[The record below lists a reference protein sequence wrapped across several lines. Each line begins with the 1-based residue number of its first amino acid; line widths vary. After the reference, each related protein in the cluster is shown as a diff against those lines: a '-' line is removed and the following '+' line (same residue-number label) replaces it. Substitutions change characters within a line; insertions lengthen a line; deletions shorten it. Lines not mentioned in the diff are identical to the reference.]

1 MSKITVLPEELSNR
15 IAAGEV
21 VERPA
26 SVVKELFE
34 NAVDAGADTVTVEIE
49 RAGSRLIRI
58 TDNGSGMD
66 ENDAILCFSPHATSK
81 IKSAE
86 DIERIT
92 TLGFRGEALP
102 SIASV
107 AKITLKTRTAD
118 KAEGLEIAMEGGKII
133 DQRPA
138 GMAPGTSFAVRDLFF
153 NVPARKKFLR
163 SPATEEAHI
172 QEMVIALALGFPHV
186 TVTLKFDGKVSLQ
199 AVGESN
205 PAARAAG
212 LFGKSFAGK
221 MLKVDYSE
229 EDIHVSGLIA
239 MPGFTRTSRREQ
251 RTFVNGRAVES
262 MALYRGIRDGYGTLA
277 DFGRFPPTILNIALD
292 AFEYDINVHP
302 TKREVRFKR
311 EYLVSRAVA
320 NALRNALQQAPAPEM
335 QLPPDKVLA
344 RPDILIDSAAISYTP
359 AVETP
364 SIPGLGIK
372 SHQDIFQPSTTQAPS
387 THSAVPAPE
396 SKQTPAATPQPAA
409 EKAFSTPATP
419 IAAAQQ
425 YTPEVETA
433 AENIAA
439 NSAEPTAEVK
449 PVIPTRFTDRD
460 SEEPLVQIQA
470 PIIRPPLAQELADSG
485 NMRYAGILF
494 GTFVML
500 EAIEAE
506 TLYLIDFHAAHE
518 RVLYEEL
525 LAKSQN
531 ENAVPSQ
538 QLLLPP
544 AIELS
549 RTAAAFISKN
559 EKLFAKLGFDAALLS
574 SNTILLNA
582 VPANLAACK
591 DWERILTDLVNSA
604 LDGETPPRDSL
615 EAIARAACHS
625 AVKANDPLNETT
637 AKALIKS
644 LANCQRP
651 DVCPHGRPTVLKMT
665 KTELS
670 RRFGRI

>member
-1 MSKITVLPEELSNR
+1 MSNITVLPEELSNR

-34 NAVDAGADTVTVEIE
+34 NAVDAGAEVITVEIE
-49 RAGSRLIRI
+49 RAGSRLIRVS
-58 TDNGSGMD
+58 DNGSGMD
-66 ENDAILCFSPHATSK
+66 EADAMLCFSPHATSK

-107 AKITLKTRTAD
+107 SKPVLKTRTATSD
-118 KAEGLEIAMEGGKII
+118 AGLEITLEGGKVV
-133 DQRPA
+133 DQRPC
-138 GMAPGTSFAVRDLFF
+138 GMPVGTVFAVRDLFY

-186 TVTLKFDGKVSLQ
+186 AVTLKFDNKTALQ
-199 AVGESN
+199 ASATN
-205 PAARAAG
+205 DPASRAAG
-212 LFGKSFAGK
+212 LFGKTFANR
-221 MLKVDYSE
+221 MLKVDHWC
-229 EDIHVSGLIA
+229 EDIHVTGLIA

-262 MALYRGIRDGYGTLA
+262 LALYRGIRDGYGTLA
-277 DFGRFPPTILNIALD
+277 DFGRFPPTVINIELD
-292 AFEYDINVHP
+292 AAEYDINVHP

-311 EYLVSRAVA
+311 EYIVSRAVNEA
-320 NALRNALQQAPAPEM
+320 VRNALSAAPAPEIT
-335 QLPPDKVLA
+335 LPGDKRLA
-344 RPDILIDSAAISYTP
+344 RPDILIDAAKISYTP
-359 AVETP
+359 AAEAP
-364 SIPGLGIK
+364 AIPGLGEK
-372 SHQDIFQPSTTQAPS
+372 THQDIFKQTPAPEVAATTLQQETTSLPQNS
-387 THSAVPAPE
+387 YKHTPQSFSVPAPE
-396 SKQTPAATPQPAA
+396 KSAELPAAPVQASNTQATPAPAATVRQYPA
-409 EKAFSTPATP
+409 SQ
-419 IAAAQQ
+419 AAK
-425 YTPEVETA
+425 TVET
-433 AENIAA
+433 
-439 NSAEPTAEVK
+439 
-449 PVIPTRFTDRD
+449 FTDT
-460 SEEPLVQIQA
+460 PLTD
-470 PIIRPPLAQELADSG
+470 PTIIPPTPVRPPLAMELSAIE

-494 GTFVML
+494 GTFIML
-500 EAIEAE
+500 EDIGSEN
-506 TLYLIDFHAAHE
+506 LYLIDFHAAHE

-525 LAKSQN
+525 LAKSQSG
-531 ENAVPSQ
+531 ESVPSQ

-549 RTAAAFISKN
+549 RTEAAFITKN
-559 EKLFAKLGFDAALLS
+559 EKLFNQLGFDAAALS

-582 VPANLAACK
+582 VPANLAKCD
-591 DWERILTDLVNSA
+591 DWEQILSDIVSTA
-604 LDGETPPRDSL
+604 LDGEKTTRNSL
-615 EAIARAACHS
+615 ETIARAACHS

-637 AKALIKS
+637 AQALLKS
-644 LANCQRP
+644 LAQCQRP

>member
-1 MSKITVLPEELSNR
+1 MSKINILPEELSNR

-34 NAVDAGADTVTVEIE
+34 NAVDAGADVVTVEIE

-66 ENDAILCFSPHATSK
+66 EEDALLCFSPHATSK
-81 IKSAE
+81 IKNAE

-107 AKITLKTRTAD
+107 AKLTLKTRTAD
-118 KAEGLEIAMEGGKII
+118 KPEGLAIELEGGKII
-133 DQRPA
+133 SRSPA
-138 GMAPGTSFAVRDLFF
+138 GMAPGTVFAVRDLFF

-172 QEMVIALALGFPHV
+172 QEMVIALSLGFPHV
-186 TVTLKFDGKVSLQ
+186 TVTLKFDGKIALQ
-199 AVGESN
+199 APGEKS

-212 LFGKSFAGK
+212 LFGKSFAEK
-221 MLKVDYSE
+221 MLPVNYAE
-229 EDIHVSGLIA
+229 EDIQISGLIA

-277 DFGRFPPTILNIALD
+277 DFGRFPPTILNIELD

-311 EYLVSRAVA
+311 EYLISRAVT
-320 NALRNALQQAPAPEM
+320 NALRNALQQAPAPEI
-335 QLPPDKVLA
+335 QLPTDKRLA
-344 RPDILIDSAAISYTP
+344 RPEVLLDAAAISYTP

-364 SIPGLGIK
+364 SIPGLGVK
-372 SHQDIFQPSTTQAPS
+372 QHHDIFI
-387 THSAVPAPE
+387 E
-396 SKQTPAATPQPAA
+396 KPAAPAEDGASDTVQTKAFAAEDTAVSVPIPPAIPTVEKQPVEPISQPQPAVK
-409 EKAFSTPATP
+409 EIPRTAT
-419 IAAAQQ
+419 
-425 YTPEVETA
+425 
-433 AENIAA
+433 
-439 NSAEPTAEVK
+439 S
-449 PVIPTRFTDRD
+449 FTDRD
-460 SEEPLVQIQA
+460 SDDIIPVKVQVS
-470 PIIRPPLAQELADSG
+470 RPPLAQELANG
-485 NMRYAGILF
+485 ENMHYAGIIF

-500 EAIEAE
+500 EDTANEN
-506 TLYLIDFHAAHE
+506 LYLIDFHAAHE

-525 LAKSQN
+525 LEKSQG
-531 ENAVPSQ
+531 ESVVPSQ

-549 RTAAAFISKN
+549 RTAAGFINKN
-559 EKLFAKLGFDAALLS
+559 EKLFNQLGFDASMLS
-574 SNTILLNA
+574 SNTVLLNA
-582 VPANLAACK
+582 VPANLARCE
-591 DWERILTDLVNSA
+591 DWEQILSDIVTMA
-604 LDGETPPRDSL
+604 LEGEKTTRNSL
-615 EAIARAACHS
+615 ETIARAACHS

-644 LANCQRP
+644 LSGCQRP